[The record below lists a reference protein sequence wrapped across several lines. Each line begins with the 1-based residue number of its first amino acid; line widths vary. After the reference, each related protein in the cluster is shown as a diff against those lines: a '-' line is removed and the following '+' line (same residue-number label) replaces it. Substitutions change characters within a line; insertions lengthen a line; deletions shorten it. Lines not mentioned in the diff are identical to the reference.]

1 MTKYELYKEVEE
13 TLLRLEKQV
22 DIVIQYEKERDSSE
36 EFIWKR

>member
-36 EFIWKR
+36 EFI